1 MDQLLMDKVQL
12 VSWIIAMIA
21 AITTALIAISSFR
34 KSIRERKLDLLW
46 KQANV
51 AKDFMNEVLTHKY
64 SGKAILM
71 LDWFTRDK
79 TDYVDRSK
87 IKQIDYA
94 GVLEA
99 IPKIATRTYNEKEKD
114 ILDCFDWLFY
124 YIDRTEQ
131 HIIDG
136 LFHFDNVKYIFYPYF
151 KKIYEH
157 RSLYES
163 FMKDRCYFLAP
174 NFLKRFETESVF
186 NECSIIKHP

>member
-21 AITTALIAISSFR
+21 AITTASIAISSFR

-51 AKDFMNEVLTHKY
+51 AKEFMNEVLTNAY

-71 LDWFTRDK
+71 LDWFVIDK
-79 TDYVDRSK
+79 SDYTDTSG
-87 IKQIDYA
+87 ISHIDYA
-94 GVLEA
+94 EVLEA
-99 IPKIATRTYNEKEKD
+99 IPKIASRTYSEKEKH

-124 YIDRTEQ
+124 FIDRTEQ
-131 HIIDG
+131 NINDG
-136 LFHFDNVKYIFYPYF
+136 LLRFDNVKYIYYPYY

-163 FMKDRCYFLAP
+163 FMKDRCYLLAP
-174 NFLKRFETESVF
+174 NFLKRFETEAVF
-186 NECSIIKHP
+186 NEC